1 MITEEPK
8 KDYYEYLNMYF
19 SYKNKYDTQK
29 GQKKCIK
36 CKKNGGTIFSNKNN
50 RYVAVCGAE
59 KPCSLHLELY
69 RGFFSNNL
77 DTLYQYVQILE
88 ASKETIIML
97 QNNEIFHFSTD
108 KEVKEKYEDE
118 KKHYETVTNL
128 FLDLEK
134 CIYKNDEIKEKIK
147 STTEKINQTI
157 VDIRSSMMD
166 YQKKQSGDDIQLAIH
181 QQINGLLPALE
192 ELRKLKYEVVQ
203 VLIEKVKKTT
213 KYKREG
219 EDLVESRDVVQ
230 SILFQKEVCFE
241 KDEVNLKEDPAV
253 IKWSGI

>member
-77 DTLYQYVQILE
+77 DTLYQYLQILE

-128 FLDLEK
+128 FLDF
-134 CIYKNDEIKEKIK
+134 II
-147 STTEKINQTI
+147 
-157 VDIRSSMMD
+157 
-166 YQKKQSGDDIQLAIH
+166 
-181 QQINGLLPALE
+181 
-192 ELRKLKYEVVQ
+192 
-203 VLIEKVKKTT
+203 
-213 KYKREG
+213 
-219 EDLVESRDVVQ
+219 
-230 SILFQKEVCFE
+230 
-241 KDEVNLKEDPAV
+241 
-253 IKWSGI
+253 